1 MAREPGSI
9 GGQLPW
15 GVRVR
20 ANARGGTT
28 AYART
33 HAFEVGSALPF
44 DLEETRPTAIEYL
57 LGALG
62 GDLIGGFRALARKRR
77 LAIDEV
83 EATVEATLV
92 NALTHL
98 GVVGEEGHPGVERVT
113 IRVHVATPE
122 SAAAVRAV
130 WDEAARRSPLLR
142 TIEAAARVDVTLD
155 IAV

>member
-1 MAREPGSI
+1 MATERGSSE
-9 GGQLPW
+9 GQAPF

-20 ANARGGTT
+20 ANARGGAT
-28 AYART
+28 AYARA
-33 HAFEVGSALPF
+33 HSFEVGSALPF
-44 DLEETRPTAIEYL
+44 DLEEPRLAAIEYL

-77 LAIDEV
+77 LAIDDV

-98 GVVGEEGHPGVERVT
+98 GVVGEEGHPGIERVT
-113 IRVHVATPE
+113 IRVHVAAFAPGVE
-122 SAAAVRAV
+122 VQAV

-142 TIEAAARVDVTLD
+142 TIEAAARVEVTLELT
-155 IAV
+155 V